1 MFKHLKAAY
10 QDYPKNFW
18 ILVGALFIDRVG
30 GALIYPFLALYITA
44 KFNVGM
50 TEVGIIFAIHSGG
63 AFFGNMAGGAFA
75 DKFGRKTM
83 LIIGLVFSAAIT
95 ILMGL
100 INEWEVF
107 YGLAFVTGLLS
118 EFGGPAVQAM
128 IADILPIEKR
138 TDGFGILRVVI
149 NLSVTIGPAI
159 GGVLAGINY
168 LLLFITDSV
177 ISIITAIIVLLA
189 LPETKPVLK
198 AGQVEE
204 TVIQSFGGY
213 GRVLKDRVFLAFIF
227 LSTFTAIVYMQMNS
241 TLSVFLR
248 DVHRIPAQYFGYL
261 LSVNA
266 AMVVLFQFFVTRRV
280 KRFHP
285 MLVMMVGNLF
295 YAVGF
300 GLFGFTVFYWQ
311 FIVAMAILTVGEM
324 VNAPV
329 MQTLVASIAPD
340 HMRGRYMAV
349 FHTGWGVAAAIGPL
363 AAGVVLDNY
372 NPNLIWYAG
381 GVICFIVALGY
392 FVLKKRVGQRFIPI
406 TQEET
411 RNVA

>member
-1 MFKHLKAAY
+1 MIQQLKAVY
-10 QDYPKNFW
+10 REYPKNFW
-18 ILVGALFIDRVG
+18 ILIGALFIDRVG
-30 GALIYPFLALYITA
+30 GALIYPFLALYITS

-83 LIIGLVFSAAIT
+83 LIIGLVFSATIT
-95 ILMGL
+95 IMMGL
-100 INEWEVF
+100 INEWELF

-128 IADILPIEKR
+128 IADILPLEKR

-159 GGVLAGINY
+159 GGILAGINY

-177 ISIITAIIVLLA
+177 ISIITAVIVFLA
-189 LPETKPVLK
+189 LPETKPALQE
-198 AGQVEE
+198 GQVEE
-204 TVIQSFGGY
+204 TVAQSFGGY
-213 GRVLKDRVFLAFIF
+213 ARVLKDRVFLAFIF

-248 DVHRIPAQYFGYL
+248 DLHNVPAQYFGYL
-261 LSVNA
+261 LSINA
-266 AMVVLFQFFVTRRV
+266 GMVVLFQFFVTRRV

-285 MLVMMVGNLF
+285 LLVMMVGNLF

-300 GLFGFTVFYWQ
+300 GLFGFTAFYWQ
-311 FIVAMAILTVGEM
+311 FIIAMVILTIGEM

-329 MQTLVASIAPD
+329 MQTLVASIAPQD
-340 HMRGRYMAV
+340 MRGRYLAV
-349 FHTGWGVAAAIGPL
+349 FHTGWGVAASIGPL
-363 AAGVVLDNY
+363 AAGIVLDNY
-372 NPNLIWYAG
+372 NPDWIWYAG
-381 GVICFIVALGY
+381 GIICAFVALGY
-392 FVLKKRVGQRFIPI
+392 LVLKGRVGHRFVSLA
-406 TQEET
+406 E
-411 RNVA
+411 

>member
-1 MFKHLKAAY
+1 MFTRLKAAY
-10 QDYPKNFW
+10 QEYPNNFW

-30 GALIYPFLALYITA
+30 GALIYPFLALYITS
-44 KFNVGM
+44 KFDVGM

-83 LIIGLVFSAAIT
+83 LIIGLVFSATIT

-100 INEWEVF
+100 INEYELF

-128 IADILPIEKR
+128 IADILPLEKR

-177 ISIITAIIVLLA
+177 ISIITAFIVFFA
-189 LPETKPVLK
+189 LSETKPVLK

-204 TVIQSFGGY
+204 TIVQSFSGY

-248 DVHRIPAQYFGYL
+248 DVHHIPAQYFGYL

-285 MLVMMVGNLF
+285 LLVMMVGNLF

-300 GLFGFTVFYWQ
+300 GLFGFTAFYWQ
-311 FIVAMAILTVGEM
+311 FILAMVILTIGEM
-324 VNAPV
+324 INAPV

-349 FHTGWGVAAAIGPL
+349 FHTGWGIAAAIGPL
-363 AAGVVLDNY
+363 AAGVILDY
-372 NPNLIWYAG
+372 YDPNWIWYAG
-381 GVICFIVALGY
+381 GIICSVVALGY
-392 FVLKKRVGQRFIPI
+392 IVLKGRVGHRFVSLS
-406 TQEET
+406 ERDKE
-411 RNVA
+411 NMA

>member
-1 MFKHLKAAY
+1 MFTRLKAAY

-30 GALIYPFLALYITA
+30 GALIYPFLALYITG

-83 LIIGLVFSAAIT
+83 LVIGLVFSASIT

-100 INEWEVF
+100 INEWELF

-128 IADILPIEKR
+128 IADILPLEKR

-177 ISIITAIIVLLA
+177 ISIITAIIVILA
-189 LPETKPVLK
+189 LPETKPALK
-198 AGQVEE
+198 EGQVEE
-204 TVIQSFGGY
+204 TVVQSFGGY

-227 LSTFTAIVYMQMNS
+227 LSTFTMIVYMQMNS
-241 TLSVFLR
+241 TLSVFMR
-248 DVHRIPAQYFGYL
+248 DVHNIPAQYFGYL

-285 MLVMMVGNLF
+285 LLVMMVGNLF

-300 GLFGFTVFYWQ
+300 GLFGFTAFYWQ
-311 FIVAMAILTVGEM
+311 FILAMVILTIGEM
-324 VNAPV
+324 INAPV

-349 FHTGWGVAAAIGPL
+349 FHTGWGIAAAIGPL
-363 AAGVVLDNY
+363 AAGVILDNY
-372 NPNLIWYAG
+372 DPNWIWYAG
-381 GVICFIVALGY
+381 GIICSVVALGY
-392 FVLKKRVGQRFIPI
+392 IVLKGRVGHRFVSLS
-406 TQEET
+406 ERDKE
-411 RNVA
+411 NMA

>member
-1 MFKHLKAAY
+1 MFKRLRAAY
-10 QDYPKNFW
+10 QEYPKNFW

-30 GALIYPFLALYITA
+30 GALIYPFLALYITS

-50 TEVGIIFAIHSGG
+50 TEVGTIFAIHSGG
-63 AFFGNMAGGAFA
+63 AFLGNMAGGAFA

-83 LIIGLVFSAAIT
+83 LIIGLVFSATIT

-100 INEWEVF
+100 IDEWELF

-128 IADILPIEKR
+128 IADILPVEKR
-138 TDGFGILRVVI
+138 TDGFGILRVMI

-168 LLLFITDSV
+168 LLLFITDSI
-177 ISIITAIIVLLA
+177 ISIITALIVFFA
-189 LPETKPVLK
+189 LSETRPALK
-198 AGQVEE
+198 EGQVEE
-204 TVIQSFGGY
+204 TMVQSFSGY

-227 LSTFTAIVYMQMNS
+227 LSTFTMIVYMQMNS

-248 DVHRIPAQYFGYL
+248 DVHDVPAQYFGYL
-261 LSVNA
+261 LSINA
-266 AMVVLFQFFVTRRV
+266 GMVVLLQFFVTRRI

-285 MLVMMVGNLF
+285 LLLMMIGNLF

-300 GLFGFTVFYWQ
+300 GLFGFTSFYWQ
-311 FIVAMAILTVGEM
+311 FIIAMVILTMGEI

-363 AAGVVLDNY
+363 AAGIVLDNY
-372 NPNLIWYAG
+372 NPNWIWYAG
-381 GVICFIVALGY
+381 GVICSIVALGY
-392 FVLKKRVGQRFIPI
+392 LILKRRVGHRFVPLI
-406 TQEET
+406 EHEKG
-411 RNVA
+411 NMA

>member
-1 MFKHLKAAY
+1 MFTRLKAAY

-30 GALIYPFLALYITA
+30 GALIYPFLALYITS

-83 LIIGLVFSAAIT
+83 LVIGLVFSASIT

-100 INEWEVF
+100 INEWELF

-128 IADILPIEKR
+128 IADILPLEKR

-177 ISIITAIIVLLA
+177 ISIITAIIVILA
-189 LPETKPVLK
+189 LPETKPALK
-198 AGQVEE
+198 EGQVEE
-204 TVIQSFGGY
+204 TVVQSFGGY

-227 LSTFTAIVYMQMNS
+227 LSTFTMIVYMQMNS
-241 TLSVFLR
+241 TLSVFMR
-248 DVHRIPAQYFGYL
+248 DVHNIPAQYFGYL

-285 MLVMMVGNLF
+285 LLVMMVGNLF

-300 GLFGFTVFYWQ
+300 GLFGFTAFYWQ
-311 FIVAMAILTVGEM
+311 FILAMVILTIGEM
-324 VNAPV
+324 INAPV

-349 FHTGWGVAAAIGPL
+349 FHTGWGIAAAIGPL
-363 AAGVVLDNY
+363 AAGVILDNY
-372 NPNLIWYAG
+372 DPNWIWYAG
-381 GVICFIVALGY
+381 GIICSVVALGY
-392 FVLKKRVGQRFIPI
+392 IVLKGRVGHRFVSLS
-406 TQEET
+406 ERDKE
-411 RNVA
+411 NMA